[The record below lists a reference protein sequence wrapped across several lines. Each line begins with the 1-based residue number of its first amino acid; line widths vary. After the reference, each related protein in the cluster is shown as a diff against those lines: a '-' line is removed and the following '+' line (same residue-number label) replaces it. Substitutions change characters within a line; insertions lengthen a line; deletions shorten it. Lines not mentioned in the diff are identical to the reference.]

1 MAAYPRGFWGT
12 NYYAS
17 ADGAAAGNT
26 DVVLYNPDLTNTITI
41 TWTTTAGTGTFTLA
55 PKESARFQTK
65 TGGYVPQGSAL
76 YLTGTD
82 KFWGFSDIGVN
93 SGNYDWGYS
102 LVPDYLLSDEQA
114 VSFAP
119 GNAPTL
125 ACDAAEGRDGG
136 LFITPAFDN
145 TTFFIDKNADNV
157 PDTDA
162 SIEVLR
168 GTTPVAANA
177 SGGYTAN
184 RLQSLYITGSNS
196 GTAANSICDLTGAR
210 IWATGPFTMTY
221 GENPDKADAALGLD
235 LGYTVLPNP
244 GDWMDLVLTVD
255 KSTNPVVVS
264 STAGA
269 TPVTYT
275 LEVKSHE
282 FDVDAVS
289 VVDTLPASW
298 AYQAGSTTITL
309 PNLTTITGASA
320 NPTGGTGPTLTWG
333 SGVLGSMLPNQT
345 ITITF
350 QARTTANFLPGS
362 LTRNQV
368 QATGTRTVGGVTQT
382 FNARDFVFNTYQTST
397 VNLGITKT
405 SSVPQATP
413 VSPGDTLTYTVT
425 VNNPGSSTAPL
436 TNVWIND
443 VIPNGTS
450 YVAGSGQVAGCS
462 ASARTCATSSAP
474 TALREQQRLGELVG
488 GWSETDAR
496 GGGRVRGRRAGRR
509 ATALRLQLRVTANVR
524 DQFDT
529 AGSATGSNGTVQ
541 LVDELDGDRGGNAG
555 TTSRREHR
563 DRCGDAGSSSRTRR
577 SAGDCVSRS
586 RQRDRRGRNRHALLQ
601 LGRSTAST
609 PDAATTSSCS
619 TLGGAR
625 GHNAPDTGWQ
635 RRRRAVHRE
644 HRLSRREHDAH
655 GPHRRADALE
665 ARRRRR
671 RRGPV
676 RQRPC
681 QLQRGRPAPTI
692 APRGPRT

>member
-1 MAAYPRGFWGT
+1 M
-12 NYYAS
+12 
-17 ADGAAAGNT
+17 
-26 DVVLYNPDLTNTITI
+26 
-41 TWTTTAGTGTFTLA
+41 
-55 PKESARFQTK
+55 
-65 TGGYVPQGSAL
+65 
-76 YLTGTD
+76 
-82 KFWGFSDIGVN
+82 
-93 SGNYDWGYS
+93 
-102 LVPDYLLSDEQA
+102 LL
-114 VSFAP
+114 
-119 GNAPTL
+119 
-125 ACDAAEGRDGG
+125 
-136 LFITPAFDN
+136 
-145 TTFFIDKNADNV
+145 
-157 PDTDA
+157 
-162 SIEVLR
+162 

-196 GTAANSICDLTGAR
+196 GTAATSICDLTGAR

-269 TPVTYT
+269 TLVTYT
-275 LEVKSHE
+275 LVVKSHE
-282 FDVDAVS
+282 FEVDAVS

-345 ITITF
+345 ITISF
-350 QARTTANFLPGS
+350 QARTTANFLPGA

-450 YVAGSGQVAGCS
+450 YVAGSGQVAGCPVTRNVRDNFGS
-462 ASARTCATSSAP
+462 VAYSNNNGSVNWATD
-474 TALREQQRLGELVG
+474 
-488 GWSETDAR
+488 WSETDPLRRR
-496 GGGRVRGRRAGRR
+496 GDGPGAGLVWITGG
-509 ATALRLQLRVTANVR
+509 ALRFRYS
-524 DQFDT
+524 
-529 AGSATGSNGTVQ
+529 GH
-541 LVDELDGDRGGNAG
+541 E
-555 TTSRREHR
+555 
-563 DRCGDAGSSSRTRR
+563 RCRR
-577 SAGDCVSRS
+577 S
-586 RQRDRRGRNRHALLQ
+586 
-601 LGRSTAST
+601 
-609 PDAATTSSCS
+609 S
-619 TLGGAR
+619 TLR
-625 GHNAPDTGWQ
+625 Q
-635 RRRRAVHRE
+635 RRRQ
-644 HRLSRREHDAH
+644 RRHVNWAATGRRQATTACPAAER
-655 GPHRRADALE
+655 HRRHRQQQP
-665 ARRRRR
+665 ARIRS
-671 RRGPV
+671 GS
-676 RQRPC
+676 
-681 QLQRGRPAPTI
+681 GRTAP
-692 APRGPRT
+692 